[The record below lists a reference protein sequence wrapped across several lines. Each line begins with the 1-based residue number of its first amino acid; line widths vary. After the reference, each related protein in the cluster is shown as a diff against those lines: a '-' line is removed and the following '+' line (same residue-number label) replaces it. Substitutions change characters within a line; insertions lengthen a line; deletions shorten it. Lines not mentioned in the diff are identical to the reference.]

1 MELNFPD
8 FTKDDLHKLGITT
21 LGDIKN
27 ILHEQK
33 TLTSTTTK
41 SETKPPHHHPL
52 WKLQQQNYHN
62 S

>member
-33 TLTSTTTK
+33 TTSTTTK

-52 WKLQQQNYHN
+52 
-62 S
+62 

>member
-21 LGDIKN
+21 LGNIKN

-52 WKLQQQNYHN
+52 
-62 S
+62 